1 MKIVKPSHSILLPES
16 PLKHI
21 EKIGRICYK
30 SEDAITD
37 TSAEPFV
44 GRLFRSGHHAMI
56 EHFRFIAEIDQY
68 DYQQLAVHVGN
79 NKYIT
84 LTDDN
89 RYIMS
94 ASARGINDMFKALY
108 YNNRNKDKDNVI
120 NTLDRIIQEIVNHY
134 NCAVMFDKK
143 ITSLFPSDEYTGVRI
158 IDSFDELSAHE
169 YRMHAWYSILFT
181 CDRGVTH
188 EMVRHRDASFAQEST
203 RYCNYSQGKYGNE
216 ITVIKPCF
224 WEEDSAE
231 YATWKETC
239 EDIEKSYMRLIHS
252 GAIPQQARSIL
263 PSSTKAD
270 IVITAQVYEWEHIF
284 NLRVH
289 GVTGAPHPQIR
300 EVMAPAYNEMVCENY
315 LR

>member
-1 MKIVKPSHSILLPES
+1 MKIVKPSHEILIPES

-44 GRLFRSGHHAMI
+44 GRLFKSGHHAML

-68 DYQQLAVHVGN
+68 DYQNLAVHVGN

-84 LTDDN
+84 LTDDG
-89 RYIMS
+89 RYVMS
-94 ASARGINDMFKALY
+94 ASARGINDMFLSLY
-108 YNNRNKDKDNVI
+108 YSDGRYSDVI
-120 NTLDRIIQEIVNHY
+120 NVLDRIVQEIVSYY
-134 NCAVMFDKK
+134 NCAVMFDKQL
-143 ITSLFPSDEYTGVRI
+143 TSLFPSDEYTGVRI
-158 IDSFDELSAHE
+158 IDSFDELSDCE
-169 YRMHAWYSILFT
+169 YEKHAWFSVLFT

-203 RYCNYSQGKYGNE
+203 RYCNYNKGKYGSE

-231 YATWKETC
+231 YAIWKETC
-239 EDIEKSYMRLIHS
+239 EDIEKAYMQLIHS
-252 GAIPQQARSIL
+252 GAVPQQARSVL

-270 IVITAQVYEWEHIF
+270 IVITAQVYEWRHIF
-284 NLRVH
+284 DLRVF
-289 GVTGAPHPQIR
+289 GKTGAPHPQIK
-300 EVMAPAYNEMVCENY
+300 EVMEPACQDMYANGY
-315 LR
+315 I